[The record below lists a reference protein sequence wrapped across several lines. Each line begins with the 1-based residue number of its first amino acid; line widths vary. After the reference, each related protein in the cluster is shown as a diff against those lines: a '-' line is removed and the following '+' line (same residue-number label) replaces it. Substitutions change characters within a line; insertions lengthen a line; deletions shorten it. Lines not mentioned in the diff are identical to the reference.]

1 MSSIFKLIIYA
12 ACSLASLS
20 IFPMIDIEQ
29 DVSLVVVAVPII
41 SVLFRFGKTWHVK
54 HDVGRECSGRF
65 ARWGLCPGGVLAF
78 ICFAHITE
86 CILR

>member
-1 MSSIFKLIIYA
+1 MRQKRAAKKQICVLKNMSSTFKLIIYA

-41 SVLFRFGKTWHVK
+41 SVLFRFGKT
-54 HDVGRECSGRF
+54 
-65 ARWGLCPGGVLAF
+65 
-78 ICFAHITE
+78 
-86 CILR
+86 